1 VIEAALNTRSAEA
14 RREKKLQ
21 LQTAIKKFN
30 RNPEKGIEYLVAHGL
45 NEGTPADIAHFL
57 RNTSGLNRTAAGDY
71 LSDLP
76 EVCRLTLRCF
86 LSQLTFAG
94 TRCLTPSVHART
106 HARTH
111 AHTTGARPSSSSS
124 SSSSSSCVYIHDA
137 DAGGGGW

>member
-94 TRCLTPSVHART
+94 TRLVSPPLSTHTHART
-106 HARTH
+106 HARHIRQEPVRRRVFIFTM
-111 AHTTGARPSSSSS
+111 PM
-124 SSSSSSCVYIHDA
+124 V
-137 DAGGGGW
+137 GGWW